1 MDRSL
6 CNDYGGIMKTLAHL
20 ITLCFLLIPFTCDAQ
35 MPANS
40 PIPPGPTIKILAIGR
55 LKAPPTP
62 EQIKLIA
69 SKEAPD
75 TVRLYLAGKIDQW
88 YSIQNDNGVVFI
100 LNVSSI
106 EEAHATLDAL
116 PLGQAKLMTFELI
129 PMGPLNPL
137 ALLLPH
143 PDKSAQ

>member
-1 MDRSL
+1 
-6 CNDYGGIMKTLAHL
+6 MKTLARL
-20 ITLCFLLIPFTCDAQ
+20 ITLWFLLIPLTCEAQ

-40 PIPPGPTIKILAIGR
+40 PIPQGPTNRILAIGR

-62 EQIKLIA
+62 EVIKLI
-69 SKEAPD
+69 SEKEAPD

-100 LNVSSI
+100 LNASSV
-106 EEAHATLDAL
+106 EEAHTMLEAL

-129 PMGPLNPL
+129 PMGPLSPL
-137 ALLLPH
+137 ALLLPL
-143 PDKSAQ
+143 PDKPAQ